1 MNRSESGP
9 RLSVETEDLTL
20 SVDGVDAA
28 VHGTDRRLFVEVER
42 VGDALRLARRLPDE
56 SVSNRAV
63 AGLVRAGLTAEIR
76 VRGRTVAVAGAD
88 ARPGP
93 LAHRLGVAPAE
104 IRLAG
109 AVGAGYAGLSAAT
122 RRARRLF
129 A

>member
-1 MNRSESGP
+1 MNRSESEP

-28 VHGTDRRLFVEVER
+28 VHATDRRIFVEVDR

-93 LAHRLGVAPAE
+93 LSHRLGVAPAE
-104 IRLAG
+104 VRLAG
-109 AVGAGYAGLSAAT
+109 IAGAGYAGLSAAV
-122 RRARRLF
+122 RRARQLF

>member
-1 MNRSESGP
+1 MSGSESGR

-28 VHGTDRRLFVEVER
+28 VRATGRRLFVEVDS
-42 VGDALRLARRLPDE
+42 VGDALRIARRLPAE
-56 SVSNRAV
+56 SVSTLAT
-63 AGLVRAGLTAEIR
+63 AELVRGGLTAEVR

-93 LAHRLGVAPAE
+93 LSHRLDVAPAE
-104 IRLAG
+104 LRLAG
-109 AVGAGYAGLSAAT
+109 VVGAGYAGLSAEV

>member
-1 MNRSESGP
+1 MSETESGR

-28 VHGTDRRLFVEVER
+28 VNAAGQRVFVEVAS
-42 VGDALRLARRLPDE
+42 VGDALRIARRLPDA
-56 SVSNRAV
+56 SLSNRAV
-63 AGLVRAGLTAEIR
+63 AELVRGGLTAEVR

-93 LAHRLGVAPAE
+93 LSHALGVAPAE
-104 IRLAG
+104 VRLAG
-109 AVGAGYAGLSAAT
+109 AVGAGYGGLSAT
-122 RRARRLF
+122 VRRARRLF

>member
-1 MNRSESGP
+1 VSRSESGP

-20 SVDGVDAA
+20 SVDGVEAA
-28 VHGTDRRLFVEVER
+28 VHATDRRLFVEVER
-42 VGDALRLARRLPDE
+42 VGDALRVARRLPDG
-56 SVSNRAV
+56 SVADRAV
-63 AGLVRAGLTAEIR
+63 AELVRGGLTAEVR

-93 LAHRLGVAPAE
+93 LSHRLGVAPAE
-104 IRLAG
+104 VRLAG
-109 AVGAGYAGLSAAT
+109 VVGAGYGGLSAAV

>member
-1 MNRSESGP
+1 MSRSESGP

-20 SVDGVDAA
+20 SVDGVEAA
-28 VHGTDRRLFVEVER
+28 VHATDRRLFVEVES
-42 VGDALRLARRLPDE
+42 VGDALRVARRLPDD
-56 SVSNRAV
+56 SVADRAV
-63 AGLVRAGLTAEIR
+63 AELVRGGLTAEVR

-93 LAHRLGVAPAE
+93 LSHRLGVAPAE
-104 IRLAG
+104 VRLAG
-109 AVGAGYAGLSAAT
+109 AVGAGYGGLSAAV

>member
-1 MNRSESGP
+1 MNRSESEP

-28 VHGTDRRLFVEVER
+28 VHATDRRVFVEVDS
-42 VGDALRLARRLPDE
+42 VSDALRIARRLPEE

-63 AGLVRAGLTAEIR
+63 AELVRGGLTAEVR

-93 LAHRLGVAPAE
+93 LSHRLGVAPAE
-104 IRLAG
+104 VRLSGIA
-109 AVGAGYAGLSAAT
+109 GAGYAGLSAAV

-129 A
+129 V

>member
-1 MNRSESGP
+1 MSRSESGP

-20 SVDGVDAA
+20 SVDGVEAA
-28 VHGTDRRLFVEVER
+28 VHATDRRLFVEVER
-42 VGDALRLARRLPDE
+42 VGDALRVARRLPDG
-56 SVSNRAV
+56 SVADRAV
-63 AGLVRAGLTAEIR
+63 AELVRGGLTAEVR

-93 LAHRLGVAPAE
+93 LSHRLGVAPAE
-104 IRLAG
+104 VRLAG
-109 AVGAGYAGLSAAT
+109 VVGAGYGGLSAAV

>member
-1 MNRSESGP
+1 MNRSESEP

-28 VHGTDRRLFVEVER
+28 VHATDRRIFVEVDR

-88 ARPGP
+88 ARPGS
-93 LAHRLGVAPAE
+93 LSHRLGVAPAE
-104 IRLAG
+104 VRLAG
-109 AVGAGYAGLSAAT
+109 IAGAGYAGLSAAV
-122 RRARRLF
+122 RRARQLF